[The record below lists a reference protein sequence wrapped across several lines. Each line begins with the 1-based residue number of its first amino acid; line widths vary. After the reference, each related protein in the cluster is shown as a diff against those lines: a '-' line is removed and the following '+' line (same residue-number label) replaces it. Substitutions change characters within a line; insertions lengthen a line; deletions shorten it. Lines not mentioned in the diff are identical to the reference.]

1 MNDAETIE
9 FLSLLRSIDEHLM
22 EMNNKMDDIV
32 SWKEDIDT
40 LLDHSETSITK
51 LSEICDS
58 LQEQIGEAAQMK
70 DVLSW
75 IASAIR
81 SLHQ

>member
-9 FLSLLRSIDEHLM
+9 FLSLLRSIDDHLM

-32 SWKEDIDT
+32 SWKEDVDT
-40 LLDHSETSITK
+40 LLDHSETSIAK

-70 DVLSW
+70 DALSW